1 MNEKHKRIIKVVK
14 QHNLYATYRG
24 IVNFYLNEYDRKGW
38 ILSTPTSKKLFDS
51 IRFERMDM
59 LLQVL
64 RDWKLIRPRTEKQI
78 ENFKKFYLYKSK
90 YNFTNEYQ

>member
-24 IVNFYLNEYDRKGW
+24 IVNFYLNEYDRNGR
-38 ILSTPTSKKLFDS
+38 ILSTPTSKILFES

-59 LLQVL
+59 LLEVL

-78 ENFKKFYLYKSK
+78 KNFKKFYLYKSK
-90 YNFTNEYQ
+90 LSL

>member
-24 IVNFYLNEYDRKGW
+24 MLNFYLNEYDRNGC
-38 ILSTPTSKKLFDS
+38 ILRTPTTKKLFNS
-51 IRFERMDM
+51 ISFERMDI
-59 LLQVL
+59 LLQLL

-78 ENFKKFYLYKSK
+78 ENFKKFYLYKTK
-90 YNFTNEYQ
+90 CNLLK

>member
-1 MNEKHKRIIKVVK
+1 MTDKHKRIIKVVK

-24 IVNFYLNEYDRKGW
+24 IVNFYLNEYDRKGR
-38 ILSTPTSKKLFDS
+38 ILSTPTSKKLFES

-59 LLQVL
+59 LLELL

-78 ENFKKFYLYKSK
+78 QNFIRYYFYKTK
-90 YNFTNEYQ
+90 ANI

>member
-14 QHNLYATYRG
+14 QNNLYATYRG
-24 IVNFYLNEYDRKGW
+24 IINFYLNEYDRKGW

-51 IRFERMDM
+51 IRFERINI
-59 LLQVL
+59 LLEVL
-64 RDWKLIRPRTEKQI
+64 RDWKLIRPRTDKQI

-90 YNFTNEYQ
+90 CNLLK

>member
-1 MNEKHKRIIKVVK
+1 MTDKHKRIIKVVK

-24 IVNFYLNEYDRKGW
+24 IVNFYLNEYDRNGI
-38 ILSTPTSKKLFDS
+38 ILSTPTSKKLFES

-59 LLQVL
+59 LLELL

-78 ENFKKFYLYKSK
+78 KNFKKYYLYKSK
-90 YNFTNEYQ
+90 CNI

>member
-1 MNEKHKRIIKVVK
+1 MNEKQKRIIKVVK

-24 IVNFYLNEYDRKGW
+24 ILNFYLNEYDKKGW
-38 ILSTPTSKKLFDS
+38 ILSTPTSKKLFNS

-59 LLQVL
+59 LLEVL

-78 ENFKKFYLYKSK
+78 KNFKKFYLYKSK
-90 YNFTNEYQ
+90 YNFK

>member
-1 MNEKHKRIIKVVK
+1 MNEKQKRIIKVVK

-24 IVNFYLNEYDRKGW
+24 ILNFYLNEYDRIGW
-38 ILSTPTSKKLFDS
+38 ILNTPTSKKLFDS

-64 RDWKLIRPRTEKQI
+64 RDWKLIHPRTEKQI
-78 ENFKKFYLYKSK
+78 ENFKKSYLYKSK
-90 YNFTNEYQ
+90 YNLDEYQ

>member
-1 MNEKHKRIIKVVK
+1 MNEQQKRIIKVVK
-14 QHNLYATYRG
+14 QHHLYATYRG
-24 IVNFYLNEYDRKGW
+24 ILNFYLNEYDRKGR
-38 ILSTPTSKKLFDS
+38 ILTTPTNKKLFDS

-59 LLQVL
+59 LLELL

-90 YNFTNEYQ
+90 YNFK